1 MRLLKAKR
9 ANVKWVLCF
18 LQLVLLLRKCLF
30 RRRYASSSFLT
41 CAYLLSAKWTL
52 VFCFYA
58 KRALCSLQLCFAFS
72 FACKQALCFL
82 QLLLWFG
89 KRLLHRRYAS
99 SLLFTC
105 AYGMQSGRF
114 GFCFQ
119 CILMRRHQRC
129 VFFCGSIFNRQAA
142 SLVRD
147 RTWWRQS
154 GGVASNR

>member
-1 MRLLKAKR
+1 MRFAFCNWFFCSG
-9 ANVKWVLCF
+9 NVCSTDVMLVFHFLHALIYWVQSGHFGFLVLCKAGALLF
-18 LQLVLLLRKCLF
+18 AAVLCLFFCMQTGALLLATASLLRKCL
-30 RRRYASSSFLT
+30 LN
-41 CAYLLSAKWTL
+41 
-52 VFCFYA
+52 
-58 KRALCSLQLCFAFS
+58 
-72 FACKQALCFL
+72 
-82 QLLLWFG
+82 
-89 KRLLHRRYAS
+89 RRYAS